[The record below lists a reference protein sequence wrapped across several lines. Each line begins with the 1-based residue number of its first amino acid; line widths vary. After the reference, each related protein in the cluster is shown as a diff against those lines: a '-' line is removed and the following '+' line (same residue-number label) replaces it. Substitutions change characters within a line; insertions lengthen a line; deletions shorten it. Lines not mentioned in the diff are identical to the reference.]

1 LDDTPADKRIVLSAG
16 PASIAPG
23 ETREYVAAVLV
34 GRGADR
40 LASVQKLRDLVP
52 VARYVASSGFT
63 LLPYVKVPGE
73 VTIEEGAALVLPV
86 DAMDLDG
93 DALTFVSA
101 DLSQLPVG
109 NDARFIPNA
118 GATGGTFTWTP
129 GFMNAGSYE
138 VRFTA
143 ANDKSATFPVVIHV
157 LNMNRAPAADAGG
170 PYVGVVGQ
178 PLEFTAISSSDPDG
192 DDLSY
197 AWMFGDGADGTGAV
211 IRHTYQTA
219 SVFDVVLRVSD
230 GTLADIDSTS
240 AAIMSSVPARA
251 FVLPQDAR
259 IRLNSDR
266 PLYGIQLE
274 PLDHSFDLSQVEQG
288 SIRLLSPGTG
298 SLGEI
303 PSTQGKASPLLDRDH
318 NGVAEMTIRFGRD
331 DLRRLFDAL
340 PGGEHVVVCTIE
352 GTLASGVRFEAPL
365 SLDVFAA
372 GALASSIAPN
382 PMNPDATITFRVT
395 RSGNVRVSLMDVQGR
410 VLGVLHD
417 SPLSP
422 GYHDVRVHASNNGRA
437 LASGVYF
444 YTIEAPEGIERGR
457 LVVVK

>member
-1 LDDTPADKRIVLSAG
+1 MAKATSPIPPGFHSLTPHLSVDGAAKYIDFLVMAFGATEIHRAPGPGGKLMHALVKIGDSMLMFADLFPEMGSPPIAQGHWPIVLNL
-16 PASIAPG
+16 
-23 ETREYVAAVLV
+23 YVP
-34 GRGADR
+34 R
-40 LASVQKLRDLVP
+40 L
-52 VARYVASSGFT
+52 RYAIASS
-63 LLPYVKVPGE
+63 PE
-73 VTIEEGAALVLPV
+73 V
-86 DAMDLDG
+86 
-93 DALTFVSA
+93 
-101 DLSQLPVG
+101 
-109 NDARFIPNA
+109 
-118 GATGGTFTWTP
+118 
-129 GFMNAGSYE
+129 
-138 VRFTA
+138 
-143 ANDKSATFPVVIHV
+143 
-157 LNMNRAPAADAGG
+157 
-170 PYVGVVGQ
+170 
-178 PLEFTAISSSDPDG
+178 
-192 DDLSY
+192 
-197 AWMFGDGADGTGAV
+197 
-211 IRHTYQTA
+211 
-219 SVFDVVLRVSD
+219 
-230 GTLADIDSTS
+230 
-240 AAIMSSVPARA
+240 
-251 FVLPQDAR
+251 
-259 IRLNSDR
+259 
-266 PLYGIQLE
+266 
-274 PLDHSFDLSQVEQG
+274 LDHSFDLSQVEQG